1 MVVSPGKLVLKRS
14 SSKSVTVTVTG
25 EDGCPVEGE
34 TVTAKIDK
42 AGQRRIVIS
51 PASGVTDTDGQ
62 VTFTITAGKKTGN
75 ARVTFQA
82 GSVRKIITVKVRK

>member
-1 MVVSPGKLVLKRS
+1 MVVSPGKLALKRS
-14 SSKSVTVTVTG
+14 SSRSVTVTVTG
-25 EDGCPVEGE
+25 EDVCPVEGE

-62 VTFTITAGKKTGN
+62 VTFTITAGKNTGIG
-75 ARVTFQA
+75 RVAFKA
-82 GSVRKIITVKVRK
+82 GSLKKVLIVKVRK